1 MRDIT
6 KLHPKLQYAITNLL
20 PVLTKQGLYIRI
32 GECVRTVAEQDA
44 LYAKGR
50 TAPGGIVTK
59 AKGSSLSSMHQ
70 WCVAA
75 DFFLDMDID
84 GDGKKSDDAFNDKLN
99 TFSEVGKIAQAMG
112 LEWGGDWDAIVDKP
126 HLQLPDWGSTP
137 TRLKRLYGTPEQFMK
152 SWYPK
157 KKTVSIKS
165 SKEDIKWLQER
176 LNKCVKGY
184 TIKVDGDYG
193 AQTRIAVLLYWDQ
206 LGWAKHMKDSGKKAG
221 SSTVIA
227 LAQGRKE

>member
-6 KLHPKLQYAITNLL
+6 MLHPELQYDIAKLL
-20 PVLTKQGLYIRI
+20 PILARQGLPIKI

-50 TAPGGIVTK
+50 TAPGGIVTR
-59 AKGSSLSSMHQ
+59 AKGSTFGSMHQ
-70 WCVAA
+70 WFIAV

-84 GDGKKSDDAFNDKLN
+84 GDGQKSDDAFNDKLG
-99 TFSEVGKIAQAMG
+99 TFRKVGEIGKALG
-112 LEWGGDWDAIVDKP
+112 LEWGGDWASIVDKP
-126 HLQLPDWGSTP
+126 HFQLPDWGSTP
-137 TRLKRLYGTPEQFMK
+137 TKLKRLYGTPEQFK
-152 SWYPK
+152 KTWYPS
-157 KKTVSIKS
+157 KKTVSVKS

-176 LNKCVKGY
+176 LNKCVQRY

-206 LGWAKHMKDSGKKAG
+206 LGWARHMKDDGKKAG
-221 SSTVIA
+221 ASTITA